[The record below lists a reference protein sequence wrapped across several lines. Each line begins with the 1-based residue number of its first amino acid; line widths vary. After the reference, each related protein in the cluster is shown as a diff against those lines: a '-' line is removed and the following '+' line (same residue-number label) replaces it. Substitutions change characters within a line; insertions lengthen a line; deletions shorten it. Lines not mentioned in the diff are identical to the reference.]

1 MTLPPICEVSDPPEV
16 RFARRRGLHYGG
28 ALNETEIKAAAL
40 VLVGHGA
47 TDHAEAAATMR
58 QHAAELRRRGVFREV
73 VEAFWK
79 VEPKLDG
86 VWSRVTA
93 ARVFV
98 VPMFVSEGYFTEEAI
113 PAALGLAGPG
123 GRTSA
128 QELGGRSVYYCQPVG
143 THDQMTDVILARAA
157 DVVRRHP
164 FPCAPKPEATALF
177 IAGHG
182 TERNDNSRK
191 SVERQVALIRQR
203 NLYAEVHAV
212 FMEEAPR
219 IGEVYALA
227 AARKVVVVPFFMSNG
242 RHVVKDIPV
251 LLGEAEGVV
260 QARLQQG
267 LPTWRNPTERRG
279 RRVWYSGSVGPEPS
293 LAEVIL
299 ERVREAARD

>member
-1 MTLPPICEVSDPPEV
+1 MI
-16 RFARRRGLHYGG
+16 
-28 ALNETEIKAAAL
+28 ETELQASAL

-47 TDHAEAAATMR
+47 TDHADSAATVR

-98 VPMFVSEGYFTEEAI
+98 VPLFVSEGYFTGEAI
-113 PAALGLAGPG
+113 PVALGLRQAGAEG
-123 GRTSA
+123 FGRA
-128 QELGGRSVYYCQPVG
+128 QELGGRWVHYCQPVG
-143 THDQMTDVILARAA
+143 THERMTEVILARAA
-157 DVVRRHP
+157 EVVKRHP

-182 TERNDNSRK
+182 TERNSNSRT
-191 SVERQVALIRQR
+191 SVERQVELIRRR

-219 IGEVYALA
+219 IGEVYTLA
-227 AARKVVVVPFFMSNG
+227 TARNAVVVPFFMSDG
-242 RHVVKDIPV
+242 LHVLEDIPV
-251 LLGEAEGVV
+251 LLGEAKTVV
-260 QARLQQG
+260 KARLQQG
-267 LPTWRNPTERRG
+267 RPTWRNPTERRG

-299 ERVREAARD
+299 ERVREAASA